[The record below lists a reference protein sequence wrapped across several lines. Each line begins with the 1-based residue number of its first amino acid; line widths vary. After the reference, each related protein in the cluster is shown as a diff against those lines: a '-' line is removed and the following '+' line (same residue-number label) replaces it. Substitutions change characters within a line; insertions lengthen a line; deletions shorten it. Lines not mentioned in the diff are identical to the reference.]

1 MLPSLEAV
9 PCSARTLSASGASVL
24 SEGVSS
30 GGVMEGFHSG
40 RSAAGKGRG
49 FGEAAWRDGSQLED
63 GAKNSLQRE
72 RERGGAK
79 DSRQEGKEE
88 GGGSGKEED
97 SMTRKE
103 AGDD

>member
-1 MLPSLEAV
+1 VLPSLEAV

-40 RSAAGKGRG
+40 RSARGKGRG
-49 FGEAAWRDGSQLED
+49 FGEAAWRDGRRLED
-63 GAKNSLQRE
+63 GAKNSQE
-72 RERGGAK
+72 RKSGGAK

-88 GGGSGKEED
+88 GGES
-97 SMTRKE
+97 RK
-103 AGDD
+103 GGGWHDQ